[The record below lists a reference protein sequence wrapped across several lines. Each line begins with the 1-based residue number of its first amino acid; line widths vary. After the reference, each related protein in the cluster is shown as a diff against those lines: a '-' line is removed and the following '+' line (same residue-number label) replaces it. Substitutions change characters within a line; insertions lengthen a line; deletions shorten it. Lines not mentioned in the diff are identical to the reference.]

1 MNGLR
6 NLALVLLSFFLFLSL
21 SVFGVAFMLNRTA
34 LNPNFITAEL
44 DKLDFSLLAED
55 LISEQAPAEGLPE
68 EFETALINIITKLEP
83 TVKEQAGAAIHSVYD
98 YLLGRS
104 QDLDLTLI
112 LRETILSADFVAS
125 LVDEL
130 DISSF
135 IEDILNEQLTQD
147 IPTEVQYLVVYLD
160 EYLNDVVT
168 ELEPWLKQQI
178 AAAADPILD
187 YVLGESPTLAIAIS
201 LEPVLESLRDTVREP
216 FLESPPPELAALPRS
231 TLEEYFDDY
240 FEEFT
245 AMLPSTF
252 ELDESLLGTD
262 VPTDIVETLATAEES
277 LAKVKQGIG
286 YFQLGY
292 KLLIVFMVLLILG
305 IVLIDRRIKSATRR
319 LGITFATY
327 GVLELIGIFIAKY
340 FIDRA
345 IPSPDIPLVLQT
357 QIPQYTSSI
366 VAPLQMFSIG
376 LLIVGIALIVVSVVY
391 KPRQPSPLS

>member
-6 NLALVLLSFFLFLSL
+6 NLALVFLSFLLFLSL

-34 LNPNFITAEL
+34 LNPNFVTSEL

-104 QDLDLTLI
+104 QDLDLALI

-135 IEDILNEQLTQD
+135 IEDILNEQLTRD

-160 EYLNDVVT
+160 EYLDDVVT

-178 AAAADPILD
+178 VAAADPILD
-187 YVLGESPTLAIAIS
+187 YVLGESPTLAIVIPK
-201 LEPVLESLRDTVREP
+201 EPVLESLRDAVREP

-231 TLEEYFDDY
+231 TLEQYFDEY
-240 FEEFT
+240 FEEFS
-245 AMLPSTF
+245 AMMPSF

-262 VPTDIVETLATAEES
+262 VPADIAETLATAEES
-277 LAKVKQGIG
+277 LAEVKQGIG

-305 IVLIDRRIKSATRR
+305 IVLIDRRVKSATRR
-319 LGITFATY
+319 LGITLATY
-327 GVLELIGIFIAKY
+327 GILELIGIFIAKY

-345 IPSPDIPLVLQT
+345 IPTPDIPLALQT
-357 QIPQYTSSI
+357 QIPQYINSI
-366 VAPLQMFSIG
+366 LAPLQMFSIG
-376 LLIVGIALIVVSVVY
+376 LLIGGIALIVVSVVY

>member
-1 MNGLR
+1 MNALK
-6 NLALVLLSFFLFLSL
+6 NLALVFLSFFLFLSL
-21 SVFGVAFMLNRTA
+21 SMFGLAFMFNRTA
-34 LNPNFITAEL
+34 LNPNFITSEL

-55 LISEQAPAEGLPE
+55 LLSEQTPGEGLPA
-68 EFETALINIITKLEP
+68 EFETALVNIVTRLEP
-83 TVKEQAGAAIHSVYD
+83 TVKEQVGAAIHSVYD

-104 QDLDLTLI
+104 QDLDLALI
-112 LRETILSADFVAS
+112 LRETILSTDFVVS

-135 IEDILNEQLTQD
+135 VEELLNEQLAQSV
-147 IPTEVQYLVVYLD
+147 PTEQQYLIVYLD
-160 EYLNDVVT
+160 EYLDDVIT

-178 AAAADPILD
+178 DAAADPILD

-201 LEPVLESLRDTVREP
+201 LEPVLESLKDTVREP

-231 TLEEYFDDY
+231 TLEQYFDDY
-240 FEEFT
+240 FEEFS
-245 AMLPSTF
+245 AMVPSTF
-252 ELDESLLGTD
+252 ELDESLLGAD
-262 VPTDIVETLATAEES
+262 VPADIAEALTAAEES
-277 LAKVKQGIG
+277 LAEVRQGIG

-305 IVLIDRRIKSATRR
+305 IVLIDRRVKAATRR
-319 LGITFATY
+319 LGITLATY
-327 GVLELIGIFIAKY
+327 GILELIGIFIAKY

-345 IPSPDIPLVLQT
+345 IQSADIPLALQT

-366 VAPLQMFSIG
+366 VAPLQMFSLG